1 MEKPEEILARRLKEM
16 SEERDRIVKETF
28 TDLFLFLPFIALF
41 NSS

>member
-28 TDLFLFLPFIALF
+28 FKTRSLLI
-41 NSS
+41 